1 MWKFYGGKE
10 KVKEP
15 PGQDDLKLRVN
26 TKYEERKKHNT
37 HKMGTYFTF
46 HIYFTIF
53 SNPEIDFFLIRCQV
67 QCKNKYFV
75 FDGTY
80 L

>member
-1 MWKFYGGKE
+1 MLLNKIEMWKFYDGKE

-15 PGQDDLKLRVN
+15 PAQVKMTWNKGVN
-26 TKYEERKKHNT
+26 TKYKKHST

-53 SNPEIDFFLIRCQV
+53 SNPEIDFF
-67 QCKNKYFV
+67 
-75 FDGTY
+75 
-80 L
+80 